1 MTNVDEILSDG
12 SPRKAG
18 PAEREEL
25 AGLFEAIGNA
35 ANSTIL
41 NMPDFSDEVVRRQIV
56 HSFAS
61 AGGFVMYADMLRQG
75 TRPIETGPTDS
86 VRSACRAPTR
96 TRAGPDRCTDRRGAQ
111 PGRASRPPTRRARTW
126 RRSVAQARRAGVAG
140 RRSTRCGLRAF
151 PPRPRRTRAGR
162 RGTSGSRH
170 RAKPRLPSG
179 PRGRRAGCRRRRWAA
194 LRPGARGRPRPC
206 RCRAPASR

>member
-41 NMPDFSDEVVRRQIV
+41 NMPDFSDEVVRRQIL
-56 HSFAS
+56 HSLAS
-61 AGGFVMYADMLRQG
+61 AGEFVMYADMLRQG

-86 VRSACRAPTR
+86 VRAIK
-96 TRAGPDRCTDRRGAQ
+96 RGI
-111 PGRASRPPTRRARTW
+111 
-126 RRSVAQARRAGVAG
+126 V
-140 RRSTRCGLRAF
+140 L
-151 PPRPRRTRAGR
+151 
-162 RGTSGSRH
+162 
-170 RAKPRLPSG
+170 
-179 PRGRRAGCRRRRWAA
+179 A
-194 LRPGARGRPRPC
+194 LIHLAT
-206 RCRAPASR
+206 AT

>member
-1 MTNVDEILSDG
+1 VTNVDEILSDG

-86 VRSACRAPTR
+86 VRAIIEL
-96 TRAGPDRCTDRRGAQ
+96 
-111 PGRASRPPTRRARTW
+111 GRALSRRID
-126 RRSVAQARRAGVAG
+126 V
-140 RRSTRCGLRAF
+140 
-151 PPRPRRTRAGR
+151 
-162 RGTSGSRH
+162 
-170 RAKPRLPSG
+170 KPM
-179 PRGRRAGCRRRRWAA
+179 
-194 LRPGARGRPRPC
+194 
-206 RCRAPASR
+206 